1 MLNEHTQLTGTHKG
15 TVCDWK
21 GRHDIGR
28 LMVLIHPRKWSRAVD
43 DEYPLFRSKT
53 KALRKALNPVGLW
66 FYLQLTCSLGSL
78 LWKKKYVLVSF
89 SGEIKHTHTH
99 TQTSD
104 LSCHI
109 FPSYRLN
116 SHFYNPLFPSICLNH
131 CLCVRLD
138 VAVSIVTHHLA
149 LWLFIVSSML
159 HLLFTAC
166 HYLQRLTEL
175 HRHRPISIL
184 PKKC

>member
-1 MLNEHTQLTGTHKG
+1 MRLKRKTWYWKVDGSNPPQKVEQSSGWRASNASLEDKSLKKG
-15 TVCDWK
+15 TKPCRTV
-21 GRHDIGR
+21 
-28 LMVLIHPRKWSRAVD
+28 VLPAAYLLPRVITVEKEICLSQ
-43 DEYPLFRSKT
+43 LFWWNKT
-53 KALRKALNPVGLW
+53 
-66 FYLQLTCSLGSL
+66 
-78 LWKKKYVLVSF
+78 
-89 SGEIKHTHTH
+89 HTHTH

-104 LSCHI
+104 WSCHI

-149 LWLFIVSSML
+149 LLLFIVSSML

-166 HYLQRLTEL
+166 HYLQWLTEL